1 MNMTPLNEHDTLH
14 QHEIT
19 LYHVTSCQHHITS
32 TSYHVSINAPLN
44 RSITVLLCCNTCV
57 NRSLFTRTFPRR
69 EFIRKNSTTSWF
81 VSQDMRECVKGR
93 VRRCIRVRVRG
104 CVRGN
109 ILRCLI
115 DATRSSYLWSGECMQ
130 YIGAIPRIF
139 VQPRHPVGTDLEV

>member
-1 MNMTPLNEHDTLH
+1 M
-14 QHEIT
+14 
-19 LYHVTSCQHHITS
+19 
-32 TSYHVSINAPLN
+32 
-44 RSITVLLCCNTCV
+44 
-57 NRSLFTRTFPRR
+57 
-69 EFIRKNSTTSWF
+69 
-81 VSQDMRECVKGR
+81 SQDMRECVKGR